1 MKFSL
6 IICTYMRPQA
16 VVKLLLSVAK
26 QVLYPDEIL
35 IIDGS
40 ENQDTENAIAQHD
53 FDKVAYY
60 KVSESERGLTKQRN
74 FGIQKRDENSQ
85 VICFLDDDTVLSP
98 TYFFE
103 IIQTFKSNTN
113 IVGVGGVATNENK
126 WQEKKQNISYHPHY
140 FYQWE
145 NYVYPEG
152 LRNVVRNYLGL
163 SSPLHPGKMPNFSHG
178 RTCGYPLTGKI
189 YDVDLLI
196 GMSMSFRAS
205 VFKELQFSTYFEGY
219 GLYEDADFS
228 LRVMQ
233 YGKNVIN
240 TKAQLHHYHEPY
252 GRPNQYK
259 YGKMV
264 VRNGWYVWRVKNP
277 NPKIK
282 DRLKWH
288 AITVLLLCIRGTNS
302 LRGDDKKAAFLET
315 IGRVVGWISV
325 LLSPPHVQNKNYG
338 GL

>member
-16 VVKLLLSVAK
+16 VVQLLQSVVL
-26 QVLYPDEIL
+26 QTLYPDEIL

-40 ENQDTENAIAQHD
+40 ENQETEIAIAPYN
-53 FDKVAYY
+53 FANLAYH
-60 KVSESERGLTKQRN
+60 KIGQSLRGLTKQRN
-74 FGIQKRDENSQ
+74 FGIQKRDLNSQ
-85 VICFLDDDTVLSP
+85 VIFFLDDDTVLTP
-98 TYFFE
+98 NYCFE
-103 IIQTFKSNTN
+103 IIQSFKEDEGL
-113 IVGVGGVATNENK
+113 VGVGGIAINENK
-126 WQEKKQNISYHPHY
+126 WQERRSNVSYHPYY

-145 NYVYPEG
+145 EYVYPEG

-178 RTCGYPLTGKI
+178 RTCGYPLTGKT

-205 VFKELQFSTYFEGY
+205 VFKELQFATYFEGY
-219 GLYEDADFS
+219 GLYEDADFC
-228 LRVMQ
+228 LKALQ
-233 YGKNVIN
+233 YGKNAIN
-240 TKAQLHHYHEPY
+240 TKAQLYHYHEPS
-252 GRPNQYK
+252 GRPNSYK

-264 VRNGWYVWRVKNP
+264 VRNGWYVWHIKNP
-277 NPKIK
+277 NPDIQ

-288 AITVLLLCIRGTNS
+288 IITVLLLCIRGTNC
-302 LRGDDKKAAFLET
+302 LRGNDKKVAFLET

-325 LLSPPHVQNKNYG
+325 LFSPPQIQKNHCR